1 MSAVGINDLD
11 GGGGACG
18 LHPCALMRKWAAV
31 VSLSSSVIL
40 AGCGGSSPSEPGDGS
55 NSRVLEGRTVSA
67 IDGVV
72 APGVALAVG
81 TKNVT
86 ADSNGYFRLDVGG
99 PSTFNLRA
107 RGNNI
112 VERETTL
119 SGPSAEPAR
128 VSLIPSTFDLDSF
141 NQMFRPNGGLQRW
154 TTRPGLVVFASVMSY
169 TGGNREE
176 YAATSEQLTEE
187 EVTLLINH
195 LTEGL
200 SILTSGTFTSFA
212 SVEVE
217 RPASGARASV
227 NRPGK
232 IVMGRYNGIVS
243 FANTIGYGQWALV
256 VGWIGRRRGDVPRSR
271 FRQERQPATPAAD
284 PRARSRARFDARH
297 RAHVDHESVPGSRRQ
312 RLRSCRHVDRVSAAT
327 GKSRARYGPVRCAN
341 YPLHGSRNG
350 VADDLLS
357 VSGTPALKGGP
368 TAH

>member
-1 MSAVGINDLD
+1 
-11 GGGGACG
+11 
-18 LHPCALMRKWAAV
+18 MRKWAAV

-119 SGPSAEPAR
+119 SGPGAEPAR

-154 TTRPGLVVFASVMSY
+154 TARPGLVVFASVMSY
-169 TGGNREE
+169 TAGNREE

-243 FANTIGYGQWALV
+243 FANTIGYGQWALSSDGS
-256 VGWIGRRRGDVPRSR
+256 VGGGAMFLDRDFDKNDNRRRLLRIHELGHALGLMHVTERTSIMNPSLGPDVSDFDR
-271 FRQERQPATPAAD
+271 AAMSIAFQRPPGNHAPDTD
-284 PRARSRARFDARH
+284 P
-297 RAHVDHESVPGSRRQ
+297 
-312 RLRSCRHVDRVSAAT
+312 
-327 GKSRARYGPVRCAN
+327 
-341 YPLHGSRNG
+341 
-350 VADDLLS
+350 
-357 VSGTPALKGGP
+357 SGTPTIRSMDRALVWQ
-368 TAH
+368 TIYCR

>member
-1 MSAVGINDLD
+1 MSAFGINDLD

-18 LHPCALMRKWAAV
+18 LHYCALMRKWAAV

-119 SGPSAEPAR
+119 SGPGAEPAR

-187 EVTLLINH
+187 EVTLLIDH

-243 FANTIGYGQWALV
+243 FANTIGYGQWALSSDGS
-256 VGWIGRRRGDVPRSR
+256 VGGGAMYLDRDFDKNDNRRRLLRIHELGHALGLMHVTERTSIMNPSLGPDVS
-271 FRQERQPATPAAD
+271 D
-284 PRARSRARFDARH
+284 FDR
-297 RAHVDHESVPGSRRQ
+297 
-312 RLRSCRHVDRVSAAT
+312 AAT
-327 GKSRARYGPVRCAN
+327 SIAFQRPPGNHAPDTDPSGAPTVRSTDRAMVWQTVYCR
-341 YPLHGSRNG
+341 
-350 VADDLLS
+350 
-357 VSGTPALKGGP
+357 
-368 TAH
+368 

>member
-55 NSRVLEGRTVSA
+55 NARVLEGRTVSA

-243 FANTIGYGQWALV
+243 FANTIGYGQWALTSDGS
-256 VGWIGRRRGDVPRSR
+256 VGGGAMYLDRDFDKNDNRRRLLRIHELGHALGLMHVTERPSIMNPSLGPDVSDFDRAAMSIAFQRPPGNHAPDTDPSGAPTIRS
-271 FRQERQPATPAAD
+271 TD
-284 PRARSRARFDARH
+284 RAM
-297 RAHVDHESVPGSRRQ
+297 VWQ
-312 RLRSCRHVDRVSAAT
+312 TIYCR
-327 GKSRARYGPVRCAN
+327 
-341 YPLHGSRNG
+341 
-350 VADDLLS
+350 
-357 VSGTPALKGGP
+357 
-368 TAH
+368 

>member
-1 MSAVGINDLD
+1 
-11 GGGGACG
+11 
-18 LHPCALMRKWAAV
+18 MRKWAAV

-86 ADSNGYFRLDVGG
+86 ADSNGYFRLEVGG

-119 SGPSAEPAR
+119 SGPGAEPAR

-141 NQMFRPNGGLQRW
+141 NQMFRPNGELQRW

-243 FANTIGYGQWALV
+243 FANTIGYGQWTLSSDRS
-256 VGWIGRRRGDVPRSR
+256 VGGGAMYLDRDFDKNDNRRRLLRIHELGHALGLMHVTERTSIMNPSLGPDVSDFDRAAMSIAFQRPPGNHAPDTDPSGAPTIRS
-271 FRQERQPATPAAD
+271 TD
-284 PRARSRARFDARH
+284 RAMVWQTS
-297 RAHVDHESVPGSRRQ
+297 
-312 RLRSCRHVDRVSAAT
+312 
-327 GKSRARYGPVRCAN
+327 
-341 YPLHGSRNG
+341 
-350 VADDLLS
+350 LLS
-357 VSGTPALKGGP
+357 VTTPNCQR
-368 TAH
+368 HSQSVV